1 MDTGVGN
8 FTMSLSTKLSPT
20 ATTSFQFKASFS
32 PCLVFELIRNDIE
45 SIKEQLQFTVQK
57 TPQFFN
63 GSPVVIDLEKA
74 SALGVPDFRVI
85 KSTLSQHG
93 MIPIGIRSGTTEQQ
107 VAAIAADLPLVN
119 IGKSNQSESPRKSQP
134 TAASSGLKNPSKVI
148 NQQIRSG
155 MQAYAKDSDL
165 IVLAQVSP
173 GAELMADGHIHVYGT
188 LRGRALAGVHGNTEA
203 RIFCRN
209 LEAELVAI
217 AGFYLTR
224 EEISLLAIPEGNLIQ
239 IYLQDE
245 QLRIEPL

>member
-1 MDTGVGN
+1 
-8 FTMSLSTKLSPT
+8 MSLSTKLSPT

-32 PCLVFELIRNDIE
+32 PCLVFELHRNDIE

-63 GSPVVIDLEKA
+63 GSPVVVDLEKA
-74 SALGVPDFRVI
+74 AALGVPDFRAI
-85 KSTLSQHG
+85 KTTLASLG
-93 MIPIGIRSGTTEQQ
+93 MIPIGIRGGTSEQQ
-107 VAAIAADLPLVN
+107 VAAIAAELPLVN
-119 IGKSNQSESPRKSQP
+119 IGKSAPSDSPKKSQP
-134 TAASSGLKNPSKVI
+134 TTTSAYKNPSKVI

-155 MQAYAKDSDL
+155 MQVYAKDSDL

-188 LRGRALAGVHGNTEA
+188 LRGRALAGVHGNPDA
-203 RIFCRN
+203 RIFCRK

-217 AGFYLTR
+217 AGYYLTR
-224 EEISLLAIPEGNLIQ
+224 EDMSTLSIPESDLIQ